1 MTIAIGLLTEDGI
14 IMAADT
20 EESTATQK
28 ADVSKFI
35 WCSDGTSPHNMI
47 VSGAGPDFHIESIA
61 ELMRDE
67 FSQVSSTASID
78 LVALKQRLRTCLSDY
93 YRDRVLCWPSA
104 GEREDNDFVLL
115 VGVTSRTGENALWV
129 TRQNTLR
136 DVYKYSAVGIGA
148 QYAKVL
154 LKQKIVDTPRKSS
167 AIPIAIDVARLVKR
181 DIPGCGKDTEVVL
194 LVGGSTCMWNVG
206 VASKGEEFFE
216 QFDLLTQIQFDSLVS
231 DDYREIHDKELAEM
245 PAKLKRLR
253 AEFREWLRPMQ
264 LQWPITATPST
275 PRKSKDRR

>member
-28 ADVSKFI
+28 ANVSKFI
-35 WCSDGTSPHNMI
+35 WCSDGTLPHGMI
-47 VSGAGPDFHIESIA
+47 VSGAGPDFHIESVA

-67 FSQVSSTASID
+67 FSQLSSTSSID
-78 LVALKQRLRTCLSDY
+78 LAILKQRLRACLSDY

-104 GEREDNDFVLL
+104 GEREDNDFALL
-115 VGVTSRTGENALWV
+115 IGITSRKGQNALWV

-136 DVYKYSAVGIGA
+136 DVDRYSAVGIGA

-154 LKQKIVDTPRKSS
+154 LRQKIVDAPRKSS
-167 AIPIAIDVARLVKR
+167 AMPIAIDVVRLVKR
-181 DIPGCGKDTEVVL
+181 DIPGCGKDTELML
-194 LVGGSTCMWNVG
+194 LAGGSTCMWSVG
-206 VASKGEEFFE
+206 VASKGEELFE
-216 QFDLLTQIQFDSLVS
+216 RFDLLSQIQFDSLVS

-245 PAKLKRLR
+245 PAELKHLR
-253 AEFREWLRPMQ
+253 TAFIEWLRPMQ

-275 PRKSKDRR
+275 PRKSK